1 MNIPE
6 IFTEVHVLKIIKVI
20 LTIGVGYPALRLL
33 VYIIKRSFWKNLSKQ
48 SIMIWSRGIEY
59 TGVFIIGVIVFQI
72 LGWEIKTLFGA
83 AGLVGIVIGIASQTS
98 IGNVI
103 SGLFL
108 ISEKSFEIGDV
119 IRVGDKSGVVYSIDL
134 LSIKLKTFDNLLIR
148 IPNQTIISTELVNVT
163 RFPIRRFDFQIGVAY
178 KEDLKK
184 VQEILKKIA
193 NDNPLCL
200 DEPEPLIIFTEFGN
214 SSINIQFGVWFEK
227 SNYVKVKNSIFL
239 AIKETFDA
247 EGIEIPFPHTS
258 LYSGEATKP
267 FPIKIVS
274 DENIDT
280 NPG

>member
-6 IFTEVHVLKIIKVI
+6 IFTEIHILKIIKVV
-20 LTIGVGYPALRLL
+20 LTIGIGYPTLRLL
-33 VYIIKRSFWKNLSKQ
+33 IYILRKSFWKNLSKQ
-48 SIMIWSRGIEY
+48 SIMLWSKGIEY
-59 TGVFIIGVIVFQI
+59 TGVFIIGVIVFKE

-83 AGLVGIVIGIASQTS
+83 AGLVGIVVGIASQTS

-108 ISEKSFEIGDV
+108 ISEKPFEIGDV
-119 IRVGDKSGVVYSIDL
+119 IRVGDKTGVVYSIDL

-163 RFPIRRFDFQIGVAY
+163 RFPIRRLDFQIGVAY
-178 KEDLKK
+178 KEDLKR

-193 NDNPLCL
+193 KDNPLCL
-200 DEPEPLIIFTEFGN
+200 DEPEPLIIFSEFGN
-214 SSINIQFGVWFEK
+214 SSINILFGIWFEK
-227 SNYVKVKNSIFL
+227 SNFVKVKNSIFL

-267 FPIKIVS
+267 FPIKIV
-274 DENIDT
+274 DEKDT
-280 NPG
+280 KQ